1 MFQEIYVSLDFRLCE
16 PGELFQSIFN
26 ICIPQTVDHGVQ
38 HGEHHG
44 VKCRH
49 HLVPLKGIAGTWTG
63 VDVENG
69 AVVQGDRDQ
78 VGGAGG
84 EGFEAAL
91 SGVNSQDGSND
102 EGVGS

>member
-1 MFQEIYVSLDFRLCE
+1 MCVCVCFNIPSQTSPEAVCFHSAMFQEIYVSLDFRLSE
-16 PGELFQSIFN
+16 PGEFFQSIFN
-26 ICIPQTVDHGVQ
+26 IFIPQTVDHGVQ

-69 AVVQGDRDQ
+69 AIV
-78 VGGAGG
+78 
-84 EGFEAAL
+84 
-91 SGVNSQDGSND
+91 
-102 EGVGS
+102 

>member
-63 VDVENG
+63 VDVENR

-91 SGVNSQDGSND
+91 SGANSQDGSND

>member
-1 MFQEIYVSLDFRLCE
+1 MFFKKKNSSQTSPEAVCFHWVMFQEIYVSLDFRLCE

-49 HLVPLKGIAGTWTG
+49 HLVPLKGIVGTWTG

-69 AVVQGDRDQ
+69 AVVQGDRD
-78 VGGAGG
+78 
-84 EGFEAAL
+84 
-91 SGVNSQDGSND
+91 
-102 EGVGS
+102 